1 MVLKDSFYSVVGEL
15 YIEVVDGRLRRIAW
29 SPSAAKDLSAQTS
42 LEDTFVS
49 RKVKDET
56 ICQLNAYFRG
66 ELKQFDLPIEP
77 IGTPFQLRAWNEL
90 LNIPYGKTI
99 SYSEQASR
107 MGCPKAV
114 RAVANANRCNPLSI
128 VIPCHRVIGSN
139 GELTGY
145 AGGLKAKQQ
154 LLELERGQTS
164 LWMKLSCGK
173 EQDI

>member
-1 MVLKDSFYSVVGEL
+1 MLKDSFDSVVGKL
-15 YIEVVDGRLRRIAW
+15 YIEVVDGRLQRVAW
-29 SPSAAKDLSAQTS
+29 SPSAVKNLSEKTS
-42 LEDTFVS
+42 LGDTFAS
-49 RKVKDET
+49 RKIINAT
-56 ICQLNAYFRG
+56 ICQLEAYFRG

-90 LNIPYGKTI
+90 LNIPYGETI
-99 SYSEQASR
+99 SYSEQAFR

-139 GELTGY
+139 GKLTGY

-154 LLELERGQTS
+154 LLDLERSQTL
-164 LWMKLSCGK
+164 LWKPLSCGK
-173 EQDI
+173 